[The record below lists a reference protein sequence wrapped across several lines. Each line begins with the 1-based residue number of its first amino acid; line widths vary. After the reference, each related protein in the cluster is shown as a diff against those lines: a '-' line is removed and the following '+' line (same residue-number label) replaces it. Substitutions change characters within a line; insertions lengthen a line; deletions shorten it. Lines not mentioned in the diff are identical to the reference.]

1 MSSESIS
8 SLILFIAAMLVA
20 AAVAGT
26 LVTTVT
32 DVSGSIDTHSD
43 GVREQ
48 IDTDIEIISDP
59 GSDAVYD
66 ADVDNGTI
74 SVLVKNTGQKTLA
87 DDGSGLDVLVNGEY
101 VTSEEFDVVLHDAD
115 DEPNSW
121 RHDVVAELEIPDQ
134 SLETGEEHRVTVI
147 VNGQTETLE
156 FYVPQP

>member
-43 GVREQ
+43 GVKEQ
-48 IDTDIEIISDP
+48 IDTDFEIISDP

-66 ADVDNGTI
+66 DSSETV
-74 SVLVKNTGQKTLA
+74 SVLVKNTGSTTLA
-87 DDGSGLDVLVNGEY
+87 SDGSDLDLLVNGEY
-101 VTSEEFDVVLHDAD
+101 VTDQVRPEILDDDAT
-115 DEPNSW
+115 SW
-121 RHDVVAELEIPDQ
+121 RRGVVAELEIEVENGLA
-134 SLETGEEHRVTVI
+134 SGEEHRVTVT

-156 FYVPQP
+156 FYVPQS